1 MTGQYCKAEF
11 STKKKFIGKYQRLA
25 IEGMVEQNIFCK
37 DVQDQICELMYWE
50 GHKHD
55 KPVVIPSDPSFLV
68 LGKMPAITLISGI
81 ANLIMQQKQQ
91 LDEWQ
96 DDEIIF
102 GYTRINGGG
111 LEIFFDYYKETK
123 HCSLLWVKVLKAYI
137 TTSNL
142 T

>member
-11 STKKKFIGKYQRLA
+11 STKKKFISKYQRLA

-37 DVQDQICELMYWE
+37 DVQYQICELMYWE

-91 LDEWQ
+91 RDERQ
-96 DDEIIF
+96 DDKKSI
-102 GYTRINGGG
+102 GYTRINGGR
-111 LEIFFDYYKETK
+111 LEIFFD
-123 HCSLLWVKVLKAYI
+123 
-137 TTSNL
+137 
-142 T
+142 